1 MTAGRFMGQ
10 AIARSE
16 DPRLLTGRGRYIADV
31 VIPGASDA
39 AFLRSEVAR
48 GRVVRLDAEAA
59 RSAPGVRAV
68 YTAADLNPLVH
79 QTSLAGMPEAP
90 YPPKYC
96 LAQGDVRYVGDP
108 IAIVIAENR
117 YLAEDAVELIEL
129 DIDVQDPVIDVDAAR
144 DGNSDLVH
152 PEIGTNTPQV
162 IPLFG
167 DPDLEQAF
175 ADAADVVRDTIVMH
189 RYVQVPMECRG
200 IIADWDPYGEALTV
214 WSATQSVHEV
224 QAFLAGLLG
233 INSNQIRVLQPDVG
247 GGFGQKMMIGRD
259 EWAVVLAATL
269 FGRPVRWIED
279 RRENL
284 TAASHARDERMDLS
298 MALNGDG
305 TVAAIRGE
313 MIENIG
319 AYQTMGSSGMGAFV
333 APFLTNA
340 YKIPKVGFASEAVY
354 TNTCG
359 KAPYRGPFL
368 MYAVGIEQ
376 LMDTAARQIGM
387 DPLELRRRN
396 VIRAEDLPYTLPSML
411 CFDAITPAETLE
423 QAASMIDYGGF
434 RAEQAAARHQGRY
447 LGIGISLCVEPS
459 AIAVGGL
466 GTEAA
471 VVRMDYSGKV
481 TVLLGSSSTGMSVVT
496 TMRQVVAEHLGCT
509 PEDVTVIQGDTAATP
524 YSAGTGG
531 SRSAVL
537 CGNAVAQ
544 ATIELRSKLL
554 EIAADA
560 LEAAVEDLDVDD
572 GRVFVRGT
580 ATKGMTFAE
589 LGQLA
594 YVGHDLLA
602 PGTTPGLEAS
612 HRYKAPPFTFSN
624 ACHICTCEVDVDT
637 GLVRILRYVV
647 SEDCGRMINPK
658 VVEGQIFGGVVQ
670 GLGGVLYEHMVY
682 DDDGNP
688 LTSTFVDYLLP
699 TACEVP
705 TIEVG
710 HIESPGPNPL
720 GTKGMGE
727 GGAIASP
734 AAVVNAVADALAPLG
749 VTVSG
754 SPLGPKQILDMIA
767 AADGHFESTSS

>member
-16 DPRLLTGRGRYIADV
+16 DPRLLSGRGRFIGDV
-31 VIPGASDA
+31 VVPGVSDA

-48 GRVVRLDAEAA
+48 GRIVGLDVAAA

-79 QTSLAGMPEAP
+79 NTSLAALPKAP

-96 LAQGDVRYVGDP
+96 LAENDVRYVGDP

-117 YLAEDAVELIEL
+117 YLAEDAVELIGL
-129 DIDVQDPVIDVDAAR
+129 DIEPQDPVVDLDAAR
-144 DGNSDLVH
+144 TDDSVLVH
-152 PEIGTNTPQV
+152 PELGTNTPSS
-162 IPLFG
+162 IPFFG
-167 DPDLEQAF
+167 APDLEQAF
-175 ADAADVVRDTIVMH
+175 ADAAHVVRDTIVMH

-200 IIADWDPYGEALTV
+200 IIADWEPYGQTLTV
-214 WSATQSVHEV
+214 WSATQGAHEV
-224 QAFLAGLLG
+224 QAFLAGLLD
-233 INSNQIRVLQPDVG
+233 INSNQIRVIQPDVG
-247 GGFGQKMMIGRD
+247 GGFGQKMALGRD

-269 FGRPVRWIED
+269 LGRPVRWLED

-284 TAASHARDERMDLS
+284 TAAAHARDEKMDLS
-298 MALNGDG
+298 MALDANG
-305 TVAAIRGE
+305 TITAIRGE
-313 MIENIG
+313 YVENIG
-319 AYQTMGSSGMGAFV
+319 AYQAMGSSGMAAFV
-333 APFLTNA
+333 APFLSNA
-340 YKIPKVGFASEAVY
+340 YKIPKTGFAGEAVY

-376 LMDTAARQIGM
+376 LMDTAARQVGV

-396 VIRAEDLPYTLPSML
+396 MIRTEDLPYTLPSGM
-411 CFDAITPAETLE
+411 CFDSITPSETLE
-423 QAASMIDYGGF
+423 QAATMIDYDGF
-434 RAEQAAARHQGRY
+434 RAEQASARAQGRY

-471 VVRMDYSGKV
+471 VVRMDHRGKV
-481 TVLLGSSSTGMSVVT
+481 TVLLGSCSTGMSIVS
-496 TMRQVVAEHLGCT
+496 TMKQVVAEHLGCR
-509 PEDVTVIQGDTAATP
+509 PDDITVIQGDTAATP
-524 YSAGTGG
+524 YSGGTGG
-531 SRSAVL
+531 SRTAVL

-572 GRVFVRGT
+572 RRVFVRGT
-580 ATKGMTFAE
+580 ATKGISFAE

-594 YVGHDLLA
+594 YIGHDMLPA
-602 PGTTPGLEAS
+602 GTAPGLEAS
-612 HRYKAPPFTFSN
+612 HRFKAPPFTFSN

-637 GLVRILRYVV
+637 GRVTILRYVV

-658 VVEGQIFGGVVQ
+658 VVEGQVCGGVVQ
-670 GLGGVLYEHMVY
+670 GVGGVLYEHMVY

-688 LTSTFVDYLLP
+688 LSSTFVDYLVP
-699 TACEVP
+699 TAAEAP
-705 TIEVG
+705 TIEIG

-720 GTKGMGE
+720 GVKGMGE

-749 VTVSG
+749 VAVSG
-754 SPLGPKQILDMIA
+754 SPLGPKQILDMLA
-767 AADGHFESTSS
+767 TAGH

>member
-10 AIARSE
+10 AIARTE

-31 VIPGASDA
+31 VVPGASDA

-48 GRVVRLDAEAA
+48 GRIVRLDAKAA

-79 QTSLAGMPEAP
+79 EISIAGLPEGP

-96 LAQGDVRYVGDP
+96 LAENDVRYVGDP
-108 IAIVIAENR
+108 IAIVVAENR
-117 YLAEDAVELIEL
+117 YLAEDAVELI
-129 DIDVQDPVIDVDAAR
+129 DVEIEPQDPVLNVDTAR
-144 DGNSDLVH
+144 DGNSALVH

-162 IPLFG
+162 IPMFG

-175 ADAADVVRDTIVMH
+175 ANAAHVVRDTIVMH
-189 RYVQVPMECRG
+189 RYVQAPMECRG
-200 IIADWDPYGEALTV
+200 IIADWEPYSDELTV
-214 WSATQSVHEV
+214 WSSTQSVYGV
-224 QAFLAGLLG
+224 QTFLAGLLG
-233 INSNQIRVLQPDVG
+233 ISTHRIRVLQPDVG
-247 GGFGQKMMIGRD
+247 GGFGQKTMIGRD
-259 EWAVVLAATL
+259 EWAVVLAARL
-269 FGRPVRWIED
+269 LGRPVRWIED

-284 TAASHARDERMDLS
+284 TAAAHARDETMDLS
-298 MALNGDG
+298 MALDGDG
-305 TVAAIRGE
+305 AITAIRGE
-313 MIENIG
+313 YIENIG
-319 AYQTMGSSGMGAFV
+319 AYQTMGSGGMAAFV
-333 APFLTNA
+333 APFLSNA
-340 YKIPKVGFASEAVY
+340 YRIPKVGFASQVVY

-359 KAPYRGPFL
+359 KTPYRGPFL

-376 LMDTAARQIGM
+376 LMDTAARQIGVG
-387 DPLELRRRN
+387 PLDLRRRN
-396 VIRAEDLPYTLPSML
+396 VIRAEDLPYTLPSSL
-411 CFDAITPAETLE
+411 CLEAISPAETLE
-423 QAASMIDYGGF
+423 QAASMIDYNGF
-434 RAEQAAARHQGRY
+434 RAEQKTARDQGRC

-459 AIAVGGL
+459 AIAFGSM

-471 VVRMDYSGKV
+471 TIRMDFYGKV
-481 TVLLGSSSTGMSVVT
+481 TVALGSSSTGMSVVT
-496 TMRQVVAEHLGCT
+496 TMKQVVAEHLGCS
-509 PEDVTVIQGDTAATP
+509 PDDVSVIQGDTAATP
-524 YSAGTGG
+524 YGAGTSG

-537 CGNAVAQ
+537 YGNAVA
-544 ATIELRSKLL
+544 AASIELRSKLL
-554 EIAADA
+554 AIAADA
-560 LEAAVEDLDVDD
+560 IEAAVEDLDIDD

-580 ATKGMTFAE
+580 ATKGMSFAE

-594 YVGHDLLA
+594 YIGHDMLP

-637 GLVRILRYVV
+637 GRVTILRYVV

-688 LTSTFVDYLLP
+688 RTSTFVDYLLP

-710 HIESPGPNPL
+710 HIESPAANPL
-720 GTKGMGE
+720 GVKGMGE

-749 VTVSG
+749 VTISG
-754 SPLGPKQILDMIA
+754 SPLGPKQILDLIA
-767 AADGHFESTSS
+767 AAGH

>member
-10 AIARSE
+10 AIARTE

-31 VIPGASDA
+31 VVPGASDA

-48 GRVVRLDAEAA
+48 GTIVGLDTEAA

-68 YTAADLNPLVH
+68 FTAADLNPRVH
-79 QTSLAGMPEAP
+79 ETSLAGLLEAP

-96 LAQGDVRYVGDP
+96 LAENDVRFVGDP
-108 IAIVIAENR
+108 IAIVVAENR
-117 YLAEDAVELIEL
+117 YLAEDAVELIEV
-129 DIDVQDPVIDVDAAR
+129 DIDPQVPVLDVDAAR
-144 DGNSDLVH
+144 DRDSDLVH
-152 PEIGTNTPQV
+152 PEVGTNTPMV
-162 IPLFG
+162 IPLFD
-167 DPDLEQAF
+167 DPELEAAF
-175 ADAADVVRDTIVMH
+175 AQAAHVVRDTVTMH

-200 IIADWDPYGEALTV
+200 IIADWNPHDKQLTV
-214 WSATQSVHEV
+214 WSSTQSVHGV

-233 INSNQIRVLQPDVG
+233 IGTNQIRVLQPDVG
-247 GGFGQKMMIGRD
+247 GGFGQKTMLMRD

-269 FGRPVRWIED
+269 LGRPVRWIED

-284 TAASHARDERMDLS
+284 VAAAHARDEKMDLS
-298 MALNGDG
+298 MALDGDG
-305 TVAAIRGE
+305 TITAIRGE
-313 MIENIG
+313 HIENIG
-319 AYQTMGSSGMGAFV
+319 AYQTMGSMGSGALV
-333 APFLTNA
+333 APFLSNA
-340 YKIPKVGFASEAVY
+340 YKVPKVGYANQAVY

-376 LMDTAARQIGM
+376 LMDTAARQIGI

-396 VIRAEDLPYTLPSML
+396 VIRTQDLPYTLPSTL
-411 CFDAITPAETLE
+411 CMDAITPAETLD
-423 QAASMIDYGGF
+423 QAASMIDYDGF
-434 RAEQAAARHQGRY
+434 RAEQAVARKQGRY
-447 LGIGISLCVEPS
+447 LGIGIGLCVEPS
-459 AIAVGGL
+459 AIAFGGL
-466 GTEAA
+466 ATEAA
-471 VVRMDYSGKV
+471 VVRMDHSGKV
-481 TVLLGSSSTGMSVVT
+481 TVLLGSSSTGMSVTT
-496 TMRQVVAEHLGCT
+496 TMKQVVAEHLGCA
-509 PEDVTVIQGDTAATP
+509 PEDISIVQGDTAATG
-524 YSAGTGG
+524 YGAGTMG

-537 CGNAVAQ
+537 YGNAVA
-544 ATIELRSKLL
+544 AASIELRSKLL
-554 EIAADA
+554 DIAADA
-560 LEAAVEDLDVDD
+560 LEAAVEDLEIDD
-572 GRVFVRGT
+572 GRIFVRGT
-580 ATKGMTFAE
+580 ATKGMNFAE

-594 YVGHDLLA
+594 YMGHDMLA
-602 PGTTPGLEAS
+602 PGMRPGLEAF

-637 GLVRILRYVV
+637 GRVTILRYVV

-670 GLGGVLYEHMVY
+670 GLGGVLYEHMIY

-710 HIESPGPNPL
+710 HIESPAANPL
-720 GTKGMGE
+720 GVKGMGE

-734 AAVVNAVADALAPLG
+734 AAVINAVADALAPLG

-767 AADGHFESTSS
+767 TAGH

>member
-10 AIARSE
+10 AVARSE
-16 DPRLLTGRGRYIADV
+16 DPRLLAGRGRYIADV
-31 VIPGASDA
+31 VVPGASDA

-48 GRVVRLDAEAA
+48 GRIVSLDVEAA

-79 QTSLAGMPEAP
+79 ETAVAGLPEGP
-90 YPPKYC
+90 FPPKYC
-96 LAQGDVRYVGDP
+96 LAENDVRFVGDP

-117 YLAEDAVELIEL
+117 YLAEDAVELI
-129 DIDVQDPVIDVDAAR
+129 DIDIEPQEPVLDVDAAR
-144 DGNSDLVH
+144 NGNGALVH

-167 DPDLEQAF
+167 DPDLAQAF
-175 ADAADVVRDTIVMH
+175 ADAAHMVKDTIVMH
-189 RYVQVPMECRG
+189 RYVQAPMECRG
-200 IIADWDPYGEALTV
+200 IIADCDPYSDELTV
-214 WSATQSVHEV
+214 WSGTQSVYGV
-224 QAFLAGLLG
+224 QSMIAGLLG
-233 INSNQIRVLQPDVG
+233 IGTNQIRVVQPDVG
-247 GGFGQKMMIGRD
+247 GGFGQKMAIMRD
-259 EWAVVLAATL
+259 EWAVVLAAKL
-269 FGRPVRWIED
+269 LGRPVRWIED

-284 TAASHARDERMDLS
+284 TAAAHARDERMDLS
-298 MALNGDG
+298 IAVDSDG
-305 TVAAIRGE
+305 NITAIQGE
-313 MIENIG
+313 YIENIG
-319 AYQTMGSSGMGAFV
+319 AYQTMGSSGMGAFI

-340 YKIPKVGFASEAVY
+340 YKIPKIGFASQTVY

-376 LMDTAARQIGM
+376 LMDTAARQLGV

-396 VIRAEDLPYTLPSML
+396 VIRADDLPYTLPSML
-411 CFDAITPAETLE
+411 CFESITPAETLE
-423 QAASMIDYGGF
+423 QAASMIDYDGF
-434 RAEQAAARHQGRY
+434 RAEQQAALEQGRY

-459 AIAVGGL
+459 GIAVGSMA
-466 GTEAA
+466 TEAA
-471 VVRMDYSGKV
+471 EIRMDYTGKV
-481 TVLLGSSSTGMSVVT
+481 TAAVGSSSTGMSVVT
-496 TMRQVVAEHLGCT
+496 TMKQVVAEHLGCA
-509 PEDVTVIQGDTAATP
+509 PEDVNVIQGDTAATP
-524 YSAGTGG
+524 WGAGTGG

-537 CGNAVAQ
+537 IGNAVA
-544 ATIELRSKLL
+544 AASTELRTKLL

-560 LEAAVEDLDVDD
+560 LEASVEDLEIDNS
-572 GRVFVRGT
+572 RVFVRGT
-580 ATKGMTFAE
+580 ATKGMSFADVGQMAYHNPDM
-589 LGQLA
+589 LG
-594 YVGHDLLA
+594 

-612 HRYKAPPFTFSN
+612 HRFKAPPFTFSN

-637 GLVRILRYVV
+637 GRVSILRYVV

-658 VVEGQIFGGVVQ
+658 VVEGQVFGGVVQ
-670 GLGGVLYEHMVY
+670 GIGGVLYEHMVY

-710 HIESPGPNPL
+710 HIESPAPNPL
-720 GTKGMGE
+720 GVKGMGE

-734 AAVVNAVADALAPLG
+734 AAVINAVADALAPLG
-749 VTVSG
+749 VRISG
-754 SPLGPKQILDMIA
+754 SPLGPRQILDMIA
-767 AADGHFESTSS
+767 AAGR

>member
-16 DPRLLTGRGRYIADV
+16 DPRLLSGRGRFIADV
-31 VIPGASDA
+31 VVPGVSDA

-48 GRVVRLDAEAA
+48 GRIVGLDVEAA

-79 QTSLAGMPEAP
+79 QTSLAALPEAP

-96 LAQGDVRYVGDP
+96 LAENDVRYVGDP

-117 YLAEDAVELIEL
+117 YVAEDAVELIEV
-129 DIDVQDPVIDVDAAR
+129 DIDPQVPVIDLDAAR
-144 DGNSDLVH
+144 SGDSDLVH
-152 PEIGTNTPQV
+152 PEIGTNTPAS
-162 IPLFG
+162 IPFFG
-167 DPDLEQAF
+167 DPELEQAF
-175 ADAADVVRDTIVMH
+175 ADAAHVVRDTIVMH

-200 IIADWDPYGEALTV
+200 IIADWEPYGQALTV

-224 QAFLAGLLG
+224 QAFLARLLN

-247 GGFGQKMMIGRD
+247 GGFGQKMMVGRD

-269 FGRPVRWIED
+269 LGRPVRWIED

-284 TAASHARDERMDLS
+284 TAASHARDEKIDLS
-298 MALNGDG
+298 MALDENGIV
-305 TVAAIRGE
+305 TAIRGE
-313 MIENIG
+313 FVENIG
-319 AYQTMGSSGMGAFV
+319 AYPTMGSAGMGGFL

-340 YKIPKVGFASEAVY
+340 YKIPKVGFGSHAVY

-376 LMDTAARQIGM
+376 LMDTTARQIGV

-396 VIRAEDLPYTLPSML
+396 VIRAEDLPYTLPSQM
-411 CFDAITPAETLE
+411 CFESITPAETLDE
-423 QAASMIDYGGF
+423 AASMIDYDGF
-434 RAEQAAARHQGRY
+434 RAEQAAAREQGRY

-471 VVRMDYSGKV
+471 VVRMDQGGKV
-481 TVLLGSSSTGMSVVT
+481 TVLLGSASTGMSITT

-509 PEDVTVIQGDTAATP
+509 PDDVTVIQGDTAATP

-531 SRSAVL
+531 SRTAVL

-544 ATIELRSKLL
+544 ATIEVRSKVL

-560 LEAAVEDLDVDD
+560 LEAAVEDLDIEN

-580 ATKGMTFAE
+580 AAKGISFAE
-589 LGQLA
+589 VGQLA
-594 YVGHDLLA
+594 YVGHDMLP
-602 PGTTPGLEAS
+602 PGTSPGLEAS
-612 HRYKAPPFTFSN
+612 HRFKAPPFTFSN
-624 ACHICTCEVDVDT
+624 ACHICTCEVDIET
-637 GLVRILRYVV
+637 GRVTILRYVV

-658 VVEGQIFGGVVQ
+658 VVEGQVFGGVVQ

-699 TACEVP
+699 TAAEVP

-720 GTKGMGE
+720 GVKGMGE

-734 AAVVNAVADALAPLG
+734 AAIVNAVADALAPLG
-749 VTVSG
+749 ITVSG
-754 SPLGPKQILDMIA
+754 SPLGPKQILEMVA
-767 AADGHFESTSS
+767 AAGH

>member
-1 MTAGRFMGQ
+1 MTAGRFLGQ

-16 DPRLLTGRGRYIADV
+16 DPRLLSGRGRFIADV
-31 VIPGASDA
+31 VVPGASDA

-48 GRVVRLDAEAA
+48 GRIVGLDVQAA

-79 QTSLAGMPEAP
+79 SASLPAMPDAP
-90 YPPKYC
+90 IAPKYC
-96 LAQGDVRYVGDP
+96 LAENDVRYVGDP

-117 YLAEDAVELIEL
+117 YLAEDAVELIDV
-129 DIDVQDPVIDVDAAR
+129 DIDLQDPVIDLDAAR
-144 DGNSDLVH
+144 GGDSDLVH
-152 PEIGTNTPQV
+152 PELGTN
-162 IPLFG
+162 IPASIPVLG
-167 DPDLEQAF
+167 DPELEQAF
-175 ADAADVVRDTIVMH
+175 AEAAHVVRDTIVMH

-200 IIADWDPYGEALTV
+200 IIADWEPYGEALTV

-224 QAFLAGLLG
+224 KAFLAGLLG
-233 INSNQIRVLQPDVG
+233 LNSNQIRVLQPDVG
-247 GGFGQKMMIGRD
+247 GGFGQKMMPGRD

-269 FGRPVRWIED
+269 LGRPVRWIED

-284 TAASHARDERMDLS
+284 TAASHARDEKMDLS
-298 MALNGDG
+298 MALAADG
-305 TVAAIRGE
+305 TVTAIRGE
-313 MIENIG
+313 YVENIG
-319 AYQTMGSSGMGAFV
+319 AYQTMGSLGMGGFV
-333 APFLTNA
+333 APFLSNA
-340 YKIPKVGFASEAVY
+340 YKISKTGFASQAVY

-376 LMDTAARQIGM
+376 LMDTAARQIGV

-396 VIRAEDLPYTLPSML
+396 VIRSEDLPYTLPSAL
-411 CFDAITPAETLE
+411 CFESITPAETLE
-423 QAASMIDYGGF
+423 QAASMIDYDGF
-434 RAEQAAARHQGRY
+434 RAAQSTAREQGRY

-471 VVRMDYSGKV
+471 VVRMDHSGKV
-481 TVLLGSSSTGMSVVT
+481 TVLLGSSSTGMSIVS
-496 TMRQVVAEHLGCT
+496 TMKQVVAEHLGCT
-509 PEDVTVIQGDTAATP
+509 PDDVTVVQGDTAATP

-544 ATIELRSKLL
+544 ATIELRAKLL

-560 LEAAVEDLDVDD
+560 LEAAVEDLDIDD
-572 GRVFVRGT
+572 SRVFVRGT
-580 ATKGMTFAE
+580 GTKGIGFAE
-589 LGQLA
+589 LGQMA
-594 YVGHDLLA
+594 YLGHDMLP
-602 PGTTPGLEAS
+602 PGTTAGLEAA
-612 HRYKAPPFTFSN
+612 HRFKAPPFTFSN
-624 ACHICTCEVDVDT
+624 ACHICTCEVDIDT
-637 GLVRILRYVV
+637 GRVTILRYVV

-658 VVEGQIFGGVVQ
+658 VVEGQVCGGVVQ
-670 GLGGVLYEHMVY
+670 GVGGVLYEHMVY

-688 LTSTFVDYLLP
+688 LSSTFVDYLLP
-699 TACEVP
+699 TAAEAP
-705 TIEVG
+705 TVEFG
-710 HIESPGPNPL
+710 HIETPGPNPL
-720 GTKGMGE
+720 GVKGMGE

-749 VTVSG
+749 VRISG
-754 SPLGPKQILDMIA
+754 SPLGPKQVLGLLA
-767 AADGHFESTSS
+767 AAGH